1 MKRNQIS
8 TIIARKGSGKTA
20 LMQYL
25 FFINPKSSIIFD
37 PTGSIKPFK
46 NRIFVD
52 YESGNLKQLLN
63 KIGTRIYKQK
73 IDIVINNC
81 NDVDSVLSLI
91 YNHLENICIVI
102 DEIDLCYS
110 AQINNDTYLYKIC
123 NFGRHKELDLIGVA
137 RRPANTPR
145 ALTSQSD
152 YLYIGNSNKEPRDM
166 QYLSG
171 FVDKQTL
178 DQYENLESY
187 EFLQFDTTKNK
198 SIRFK
203 LPLKALEILNI

>member
-25 FFINPKSSIIFD
+25 FFINPKSCIIFD

-52 YESGNLKQLLN
+52 YESNNLKQVLN

-73 IDIVINNC
+73 IDIVVNNC

-152 YLYIGNSNKEPRDM
+152 YLYIGNSNKEPRDI

-171 FVDKQTL
+171 FVDRQTL
-178 DQYENLESY
+178 DKYENLESY
-187 EFLQFDTTKNK
+187 EFLQFDTIKNK
-198 SIRFK
+198 SIKFK